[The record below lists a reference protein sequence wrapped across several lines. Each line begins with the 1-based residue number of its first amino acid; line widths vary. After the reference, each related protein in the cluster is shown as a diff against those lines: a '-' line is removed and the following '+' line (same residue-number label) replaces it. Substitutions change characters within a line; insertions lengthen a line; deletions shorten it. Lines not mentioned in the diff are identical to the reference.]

1 MQQRSN
7 SSLRWRQG
15 IVRAIVL
22 GYSAWV
28 EAGVSGLGVDDDFSS
43 VRTFPMTR
51 APVSSAKRSMA
62 ASALTTS
69 PHSGVALHEG
79 ER

>member
-1 MQQRSN
+1 M
-7 SSLRWRQG
+7 
-15 IVRAIVL
+15 VL

-28 EAGVSGLGVDDDFSS
+28 EAGVSGLGVDDDFS

-51 APVSSAKRSMA
+51 ALVSSAKRSMA

-69 PHSGVALHEG
+69 PHSGVALHEC